1 MSFWSSWFK
10 SKPAQ
15 TVTQQTAGTVTQPLQ
30 TALVKLTEL
39 LPDRST
45 TEILVN
51 LDQVVWAFEHKV
63 PTATTLYMTKG
74 QSLEVVETIADI
86 VDRISGR

>member
-15 TVTQQTAGTVTQPLQ
+15 TVTQQTSQQTHQAGTL
-30 TALVKLTEL
+30 AKLTQL

-45 TEILVN
+45 SEILVN
-51 LDQVVWAFEHKV
+51 LDQVVWAFEHKA
-63 PTATTLYMTKG
+63 PAATTLYMTKG
-74 QSLEVVETIADI
+74 QSLEVIETIADI
-86 VDRISGR
+86 VNRVSGK